1 MLMIKFRL
9 ALSEGMKKKEKSGW
23 DDDDESNVGFGG
35 KSPGFGS
42 TVADAGDSAPTGF
55 GGGGGGFGANK
66 SPSGFG
72 GNSGGF
78 GGGGGFG
85 GSGGGSSEESTTMFI
100 NRFNGASEDEIKQ
113 CIEAQCNPTRINILM
128 EKGIGFV
135 DFETPGELD
144 EALSKSFEINGNR
157 IGYKKKEPRKLTSFL
172 PVLPTYL
179 N

>member
-1 MLMIKFRL
+1 MIKFLL
-9 ALSEGMKKKEKSGW
+9 ALSDGMKKKEKSGW

-35 KSPGFGS
+35 KSQGFGS

-55 GGGGGGFGANK
+55 GGGGGFGANK

-85 GSGGGSSEESTTMFI
+85 GSGGGSSGELTTMFV

-113 CIEAQCNPTRINILM
+113 CIEAKCKPSRINILM
-128 EKGIGFV
+128 DKGFGFV
-135 DFETPGELD
+135 DFETPEELD
-144 EALSKSFEINGNR
+144 EALSKTFEINGNR
-157 IGYKKKEPRKLTSFL
+157 IGYKKKEPRKLTNLL
-172 PVLPTYL
+172 PVFSTYL
-179 N
+179 S